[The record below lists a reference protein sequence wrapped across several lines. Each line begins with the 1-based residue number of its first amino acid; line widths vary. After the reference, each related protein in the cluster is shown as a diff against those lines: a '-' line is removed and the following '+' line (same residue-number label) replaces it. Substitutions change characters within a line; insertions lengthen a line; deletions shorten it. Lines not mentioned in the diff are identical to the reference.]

1 NDNAWSEILM
11 PPNSGFIRVK
21 HNETYVIDW
30 GISVFHAL
38 HCLSLL
44 RTMLQDNLA
53 EASAQF
59 LHEAHIPHCIGYLTQ
74 SIICSADS
82 SIESPW
88 TKKDATGKIVTSGV
102 DGVGSEHKCKDTD
115 LLWRTVRSSL
125 GPWTAYLG

>member
-1 NDNAWSEILM
+1 MSHGNDNAWSEILM

-53 EASAQF
+53 EAVSAWHPQHSSYSQVESAQF

-74 SIICSADS
+74 TAALNRRGPRKMRP
-82 SIESPW
+82 EKLSP
-88 TKKDATGKIVTSGV
+88 VV
-102 DGVGSEHKCKDTD
+102 
-115 LLWRTVRSSL
+115 
-125 GPWTAYLG
+125 